1 MTMEL
6 KFTLTIKAGGESQE
20 FVLGARHV
28 EALVSTCYG
37 DTAEFAGLF
46 AAAAQHPSAAV
57 RRSVA
62 SLQHLP
68 GDAAMALARD
78 PSAMVRRN
86 VLQNQMFQRMA
97 GDDTVLALI
106 ASDPEVAETVAFMV
120 TQFENTDSNV
130 LCEALLQ
137 HQDPDV
143 RRALANNSATP
154 MKWLRKLRT
163 DASGDVADA
172 ALQALT
178 MRSR

>member
-6 KFTLTIKAGGESQE
+6 KFTLTVTTGGESQD

-46 AAAAQHPSAAV
+46 AAAAQHPSVAV

-62 SLQHLP
+62 GMQHLP
-68 GDAAMALARD
+68 GDSAMALAKD
-78 PSAMVRRN
+78 TCATVRRL
-86 VLQNQMFQRMA
+86 VVQNQMFLRMA
-97 GDDTVLALI
+97 GDEAVLALI
-106 ASDPEVAETVAFMV
+106 ASDPEVADAVACMV
-120 TQFENTDSNV
+120 SQFENADSNV
-130 LCEALLQ
+130 LCEALSQ
-137 HQDPDV
+137 HPDPDV
-143 RRALANNSATP
+143 RRSLANNNATP

-163 DASGDVADA
+163 DASKDVADA
-172 ALQALT
+172 ALETLT